1 MDPLEHN
8 SPLDVSAATNR
19 TSLSWFRFSN
29 PELRRA
35 FRSGVLVGAG
45 VLATLGGAFLAGRW
59 SAKSPTEA
67 SAGSMGVPFSGTR
80 TAASEISAD
89 RIHPDFKAEWL
100 RATATHGGSNLA
112 VCTASAGEEAEGFF
126 ALDFLTGDL
135 KGWVYY
141 PRMGGFGGLFAT
153 NVIQYLGPPGKN
165 PEYLLVSGS
174 THSAPSGGNMRAANS
189 LLYVVDAK
197 LGTFVAFTI
206 PWNRSMESSG
216 VQQMNT
222 LLPVGGD
229 IIRPMVGPGQRK
241 APAVDPNQ
249 KANQD
254 PNNQNNANPN
264 NANPNGNANN
274 GNANRVNQN
283 QANPNNAVPN
293 NANPNNANQNPQ
305 NNNLNRRQP

>member
-8 SPLDVSAATNR
+8 SPLDASVTSNR
-19 TSLSWFRFSN
+19 SLWDRFRFSN
-29 PELRRA
+29 PELRGA
-35 FRSGVLVGAG
+35 FRTGVLMGAG
-45 VLATLGGAFLAGRW
+45 LFATLGGAFWAGRW
-59 SAKSPTEA
+59 SADRDLDA
-67 SAGSMGVPFSGTR
+67 SAGRMSVPFSGDR
-80 TAASEISAD
+80 IAASEISAD

-100 RATATHGGSNLA
+100 RATATHGGTNLA

-153 NVIQYLGPPGKN
+153 NVIQYLGPSGKN

-241 APAVDPNQ
+241 APALDPNQ

-264 NANPNGNANN
+264 NANPNGNAN
-274 GNANRVNQN
+274 RVNQN
-283 QANPNNAVPN
+283 QANPNNANPN

>member
-8 SPLDVSAATNR
+8 SPLDASATTNR
-19 TSLSWFRFSN
+19 ASLRWFHFSN

-35 FRSGVLVGAG
+35 FRTGVLVGAG
-45 VLATLGGAFLAGRW
+45 VLATLGGAFFAGRW
-59 SAKSPTEA
+59 SAKSPTA
-67 SAGSMGVPFSGTR
+67 VTAGSMSVPFSGDR
-80 TAASEISAD
+80 IAASDISAD

-222 LLPVGGD
+222 MLPVG
-229 IIRPMVGPGQRK
+229 GPGQRK
-241 APAVDPNQ
+241 PPAVDPNQ

-254 PNNQNNANPN
+254 PNNANPN

-283 QANPNNAVPN
+283 QANPNNANPN